1 MAMTETRPAPPA
13 PAEAAAEVV
22 PTDPSGLAGWLM
34 TSDHRR
40 IGRLWIAA
48 SMLFLVG
55 GGVLGSLLGL
65 ERVQSGFDILDRGSF
80 GQVYT
85 LHGEITVLLF
95 LVPLILG
102 IATFVVPLQ
111 VGSPEIAFPRGSAT
125 AFWLYFVSGGI
136 LVASYLADGGPTG
149 PAKAHEAID
158 LWLLALIGILVATV
172 IALVSIL
179 TTIMAMRTSGLT
191 LLRAP
196 AFTWS
201 LLVGGGLTLLTAPV
215 LAARL
220 VDMYVSH
227 HFGASLGSYRGEIGW
242 FWSVPQLYLLVVP
255 AAGVALE
262 IVPTLARNR
271 FRMHAV
277 ALVLLGALGIVGIG
291 AWAQVPNTF
300 DDLLYVAI
308 GIAPV
313 LPALA
318 LLGLAAD
325 TLRGGR
331 PALKAPLLFAMGT
344 LLLLLLGAVA
354 GALLVIDPLDLH
366 GTVWEAGQ
374 MHLLLAGAATLG
386 GLGALWWWAPKLWG
400 VRLPEGAG
408 VLVFLA
414 TFVGALLLAVPDLI
428 NGMAEDLPAG
438 VTQFDDGGSV
448 KALNGVSAAG
458 GILVSVGAVIA
469 VLALL
474 AAARRRAQAA
484 TTDDP
489 WGGQTLEWNDAA
501 LAAEVAGS

>member
-13 PAEAAAEVV
+13 PAEAAVEVV
-22 PTDPSGLAGWLM
+22 PSDPPGLAGWLM

-48 SMLFLVG
+48 SLLFLLVG
-55 GGVLGSLLGL
+55 SVLGSVLGL
-65 ERVQSGFDILDRGSF
+65 ERVESGLDILDRGSF

-125 AFWLYFVSGGI
+125 AFWLYLVSGVI

-149 PAKAHEAID
+149 PASAHEAID
-158 LWLLALIGILVATV
+158 LWLLALIGILLATA

-179 TTIMAMRTSGLT
+179 TTIMAMRTAGLT

-196 AFTWS
+196 TFTWS
-201 LLVGGGLTLLTAPV
+201 VLVGGSLTLLTVPV

-227 HFGASLGSYRGEIGW
+227 HFGAGLGSYSGEIGW
-242 FWSVPQLYLLVVP
+242 FWSVPQVYLLVVP

-271 FRMHAV
+271 FRVHAV
-277 ALVLLGALGIVGIG
+277 ALILLGMLGVLGIG
-291 AWAQVPNTF
+291 AWAQVPTTF

-318 LLGLAAD
+318 LLGLAGD
-325 TLRGGR
+325 TLRGGH

-400 VRLPEGAG
+400 MRLPEGAG
-408 VLVFLA
+408 VLAFLA
-414 TFVGALLLAVPDLI
+414 TFFGALLLAVPDLV
-428 NGMAEDLPAG
+428 NGLANDLEIG
-438 VTQFDDGGSV
+438 VTTFDDGGSV

-458 GILVSVGAVIA
+458 GILVALGALIAILA
-469 VLALL
+469 VLST
-474 AAARRRAQAA
+474 ARRRGRAGAA
-484 TTDDP
+484 DDP

-501 LAAEVAGS
+501 LGTAEATA